1 MYIQVYPFSI
11 SNGMS
16 MNDSYILVLDAP
28 DIKKQVP
35 ILIGES
41 EAQAIILAIEQKETQ
56 RPLTHALI
64 CNLMEEYM
72 LSLKRV
78 TIDRF
83 DEGIFYATL
92 HMSDGFTEKPIDA
105 RASDAVVLAL
115 LEHCDILMD
124 MNVLNETS
132 MDPGAL
138 TENIEPNEE
147 SDKAELMH
155 QLEMELRQCEE
166 NEDYEQAAEI
176 LEQIERLKNSDNPLQ

>member
-16 MNDSYILVLDAP
+16 LHDSYILVLDVP
-28 DIKKQVP
+28 EVKKQVP

-41 EAQAIILAIEQKETQ
+41 EAQAIILSIEQKETQ
-56 RPLTHALI
+56 RPLTHTLI

-83 DEGIFYATL
+83 EEGIFYSTL
-92 HMSDGFTEKPIDA
+92 HMSDGFTEKRIDA
-105 RASDAVVLAL
+105 RTSDAVVLAL
-115 LEHCDILMD
+115 LEHCEILMD
-124 MNVLNETS
+124 MNVLRETS

-138 TENIEPNEE
+138 THNIEPDAEA
-147 SDKAELMH
+147 DRAELL
-155 QLEMELRQCEE
+155 QDLEDQLRQCEE

-176 LEQIERLKNSDNPLQ
+176 MKQIEELKDNDNSF